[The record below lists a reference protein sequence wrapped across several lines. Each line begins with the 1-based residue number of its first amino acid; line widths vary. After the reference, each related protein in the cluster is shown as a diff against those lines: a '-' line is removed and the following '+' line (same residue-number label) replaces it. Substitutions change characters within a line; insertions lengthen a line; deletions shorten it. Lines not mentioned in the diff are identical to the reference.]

1 LLRRIT
7 LSRLSFQWQITLLGA
22 LAAVLLSAVLFAS
35 VVALQYTKSAVL
47 TDETKH
53 LSATTQDLVRRYSEY
68 IGQERA
74 STGSKPLR
82 PLDEPLGEPSQEALA
97 LVSGSVLANAEDVDG
112 GFYATSGDVLV
123 GNMFPPRSMAS
134 AGSSSQ
140 ALVEEGPVVLEVAR
154 QAALTR
160 KSSQRVLTSSHNII
174 LIEAMPVQEEQI
186 YVGSAWTM
194 KQLPSLP
201 GSNRLRA
208 YLVAVGLGAAALA
221 SVLLTLFVVR
231 NLQKGVRK
239 IEGGLRSLEQDLA
252 SQIQTTA
259 DPGEIQRIAQA
270 INRLGATL
278 KQNIEHEKQIEDRL
292 RHSERLAALGRLIA
306 GVAHEVRNP
315 LATIRLRVQMC
326 RRASTD
332 KSVHDSCAIALEEI
346 ERLNGMV
353 NRLLSFSQPVR
364 LRAESLDLCRLV
376 DQRLEIFR
384 DRASQN
390 GVKVVTNFADEIR
403 RVDIDRERM
412 AQVFDNL
419 IQNAIEAMSDSGGTL
434 WVGVTSS
441 TMGGGTAR
449 VDFCDSGKGIDASV
463 VNRVFEPFFTTK
475 PSGTGLGLCICNEL
489 VRAHGGDIQ
498 IESVEGHGT
507 SVHIVLP
514 LVSNGTRVS
523 AA

>member
-1 LLRRIT
+1 
-7 LSRLSFQWQITLLGA
+7 
-22 LAAVLLSAVLFAS
+22 
-35 VVALQYTKSAVL
+35 
-47 TDETKH
+47 
-53 LSATTQDLVRRYSEY
+53 
-68 IGQERA
+68 
-74 STGSKPLR
+74 
-82 PLDEPLGEPSQEALA
+82 
-97 LVSGSVLANAEDVDG
+97 
-112 GFYATSGDVLV
+112 
-123 GNMFPPRSMAS
+123 
-134 AGSSSQ
+134 
-140 ALVEEGPVVLEVAR
+140 
-154 QAALTR
+154 
-160 KSSQRVLTSSHNII
+160 
-174 LIEAMPVQEEQI
+174 
-186 YVGSAWTM
+186 
-194 KQLPSLP
+194 
-201 GSNRLRA
+201 
-208 YLVAVGLGAAALA
+208 
-221 SVLLTLFVVR
+221 
-231 NLQKGVRK
+231 
-239 IEGGLRSLEQDLA
+239 
-252 SQIQTTA
+252 
-259 DPGEIQRIAQA
+259 
-270 INRLGATL
+270 
-278 KQNIEHEKQIEDRL
+278 
-292 RHSERLAALGRLIA
+292 
-306 GVAHEVRNP
+306 
-315 LATIRLRVQMC
+315 
-326 RRASTD
+326 
-332 KSVHDSCAIALEEI
+332 
-346 ERLNGMV
+346 MV

-390 GVKVVTNFADEIR
+390 RVKVVTNFADDIR

-441 TMGGGTAR
+441 TMAGGTAR